1 MYLPIFRGRQYE
13 LLALREVVSANLI
26 GDNIIP
32 IIEPVKVSSTLIKTI
47 RTFIDNRRFI
57 AIILNPCVGSWE
69 KEKVKDGN
77 QYVISDFEEL
87 IKSEYVIGCYYV
99 DERIKNV
106 VLGNCILICNKQD
119 SIPLYDSLNSQKI
132 LYNLIPDKSD
142 FRRRIRTNRVLLDDH
157 FPKKER
163 NADYCEN
170 TDEFFSSDPFYYKDD
185 GYVGFSDY
193 SIIGQDYSETGFAPY
208 AVAIHIVY
216 VKENELRVAHF
227 VSDSNS
233 DTNDTAGKFFEAVE
247 KLVKW
252 NKKANLDT
260 KGIRELVT
268 YFKNESYPGLGTVKK
283 CSIMH
288 HLELMSKSLGEF
300 Q

>member
-13 LLALREVVSANLI
+13 LLALREVVFANLI
-26 GDNIIP
+26 SSKIIP
-32 IIEPVKVSSTLIKTI
+32 IIEPVKVSSTLIRTI
-47 RTFIDNRRFI
+47 RAFIENERYI
-57 AIILNPCVGSWE
+57 AIILNPGVGSWE
-69 KEKVKDGN
+69 KERVKEGN
-77 QYVISDFEEL
+77 QTVIADFEEL
-87 IKSEYVIGCYYV
+87 IKNDYVIGCYYV
-99 DERIKNV
+99 NDTIKDF
-106 VLGNCILICNKQD
+106 VLNNCALICNKQD
-119 SIPLYDSLNSQKI
+119 YLPLYDNLNSHNI

-157 FPKKER
+157 FPKRER
-163 NADYCEN
+163 NADYSEN
-170 TDEFFSSDPFYYKDD
+170 TDEFFSSDPFYFKDD

-208 AVAIHIVY
+208 AVAIHMVY
-216 VKENELRVAHF
+216 IKGESLRVAHF

-247 KLVKW
+247 KLAKW
-252 NKKANLDT
+252 NKNANLDT
-260 KGIRELVT
+260 RGIRELET

-288 HLELMSKSLGEF
+288 HLELVSKLLGEIK
-300 Q
+300 